1 MTVAVIL
8 AGGLGTRLRSVVPDV
23 PKPMANV
30 LGRPFLEYLMDYW
43 IAQGVSKFIVSVGYK
58 RELIIAHFAN
68 SYRGIKILYVQETH
82 PLGTGGGMLLA
93 SQNLKNPFL
102 LLNGDS
108 LFKVELHKLI
118 EFHKHKDSDWTLSL
132 FRASESDRYGGVEI
146 DENGQIHTF
155 QSAKSATHA
164 LANGG
169 VYYINPKVLRNSNF
183 IPGNSYSLEL
193 NILPKLIEEKRNFFG
208 MEIDAQF
215 IDIGIPKDYLEA
227 QSLLEN

>member
-1 MTVAVIL
+1 MAVIL
-8 AGGLGTRLRSVVPDV
+8 AGGLGTRLRSVVFDV

-68 SYRGIKILYVQETH
+68 SYRGITVTYVEETH

-93 SQNLKNPFL
+93 SQNLKTPFL

-108 LFKVELHKLI
+108 FFKVELHKLI
-118 EFHKHKDSDWTLSL
+118 EFHKNKDSDWTLSL
-132 FRASESDRYGGVEI
+132 FRTNESDRYGGVEI
-146 DENGQIHTF
+146 DQNSQIHTF
-155 QSAKSATHA
+155 RSVKSDTNA

-169 VYYINPKVLRNSNF
+169 VYYINPKVISNSNF
-183 IPGNSYSLEL
+183 ISGNSYSLEVD
-193 NILPKLIEEKRNFFG
+193 IVPKLIEKKRKFFG

-215 IDIGIPKDYLEA
+215 IDIGVPKDYLEA
-227 QSLLEN
+227 QSLLKLS